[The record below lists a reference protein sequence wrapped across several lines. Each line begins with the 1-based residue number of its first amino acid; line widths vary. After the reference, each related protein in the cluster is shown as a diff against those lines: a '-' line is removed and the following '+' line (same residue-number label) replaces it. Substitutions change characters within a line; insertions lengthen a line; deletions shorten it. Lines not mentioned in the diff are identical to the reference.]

1 MCMGLELGVLLQTS
15 KTEGR
20 EKMES
25 TLSKVYVRINEQ
37 GYIVA
42 CDGGYTTPEILD
54 KWTKIDEGIGD
65 RYNLAQSNYFDKPI
79 VTMGGAY
86 RYKLVNGKPVEC
98 TEEEIQE
105 QEEANKPLQTP
116 SLDDRVTGLEEAAT
130 EQETSIRDLQ
140 LASVETYELLLA
152 IMGV

>member
-1 MCMGLELGVLLQTS
+1 
-15 KTEGR
+15 
-20 EKMES
+20 MEVDVY
-25 TLSKVYVRINEQ
+25 KVYAKICEF
-37 GYIVA
+37 GYITSVNSSA
-42 CDGGYTTPEILD
+42 FLSDTTGWTEIDQGQGD
-54 KWTKIDEGIGD
+54 K
-65 RYNLAQSNYFDKPI
+65 YHHAQGNYLPGPLM
-79 VTMGGAY
+79 TMGGAY

-98 TEEEIQE
+98 TSEEIQE

-140 LASVETYELLLA
+140 LASVETYELLLT